1 MLRNTYVVC
10 LALLLCIILCLPT
23 LAEETT
29 ETTKKI
35 QDNSFMIEEA
45 YNQEAGVIQHI
56 QTFQYLEKSHNW
68 AYSFVQEW
76 PVLGQTHQFSYSI
89 PVSHLDDPTN
99 QTGMNDIALNYRY
112 QVPLDAPIALAPRFS
127 TLIPTGDEKNGFG
140 TGAIG
145 YQINIPLSI
154 ELSNKFVNHWNVGT
168 TITPHCNGD
177 EGADA
182 DTFGLNLGTSLIW
195 LATEHF
201 NLMLE
206 TLWNST
212 ESVLFD
218 GIKER
223 EDAVFIN
230 PGVRYAF
237 DFTSGLQIVPGI
249 SFPIG
254 FGSASGEYGVLVY
267 LSFEHPLF

>member
-89 PVSHLDDPTN
+89 PISHLDDPTN

-140 TGAIG
+140 TGAVG

-154 ELSNKFVNHWNVGT
+154 ELSNKFINHWNVGT

-195 LATEHF
+195 LATERF

-206 TLWNST
+206 TMWNST

-223 EDAVFIN
+223 ADAVFIN

-254 FGSASGEYGVLVY
+254 FGSATGEFGVLVY